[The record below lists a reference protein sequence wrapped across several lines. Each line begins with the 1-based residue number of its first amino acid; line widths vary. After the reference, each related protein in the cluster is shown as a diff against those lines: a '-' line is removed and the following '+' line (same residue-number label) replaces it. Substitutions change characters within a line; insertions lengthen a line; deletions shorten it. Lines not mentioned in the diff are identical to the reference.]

1 MLNVPYLKTALYPD
15 KLYNAKVTIV
25 RTHLSAGVYGER
37 LDRDDFVIEYFHE
50 PDFSGEA
57 HQDGVAV
64 WVHRHTE
71 RLIVKLL
78 KLLQR
83 AAEKKQNKKTHPHSQ
98 KTVTVN

>member
-1 MLNVPYLKTALYPD
+1 MFHVPYLKTALYPD

-25 RTHLSAGVYGER
+25 RTHLSAGVYGKR

-83 AAEKKQNKKTHPHSQ
+83 AAEKKTKKTHPHSQ
-98 KTVTVN
+98 KIVTVN